1 MPTTV
6 RNTRLVAGTVVEYHG
21 GAMQAPTPPRS
32 LASSDLETILAVTR
46 ALAAPF
52 DLKSMLTAVV
62 DAAKQVLD
70 AERGSVWLY
79 EAGTDELLLE
89 VATGLAPVRV
99 KSGAGIVG
107 AAARTRSIINVPDC
121 YADPRFDPALDRAT
135 GYRTRS
141 MLTLPLVDHDDAL
154 VGVMQVLNKAGGP
167 FDADDELLASTLA
180 AQCAVALKRARMTEA
195 VIEGERM
202 RRSLDAAREVQMS
215 TLPARMPEVAG
226 YDIASW
232 FQPAELTGGDTYDV
246 ALTDGKLLVV
256 LGDATGHGIAPALSV
271 TQMQAM
277 LRMAFRLKADL
288 ETAFA
293 QVNDR
298 LAETL
303 ADDRFITAFIGL
315 LDPVAHT
322 MRFLSAGQ
330 GPLFHYR
337 AATGRS
343 DLHKPTSFP
352 LGAMPLPAPPRAVT
366 IPFAPGDALL
376 LLSDGF
382 YEQASAAGEN
392 WGEDRLHA
400 LLADHA
406 REPMDSLLRLVVD
419 DVRAHAGGAAQEDD
433 MTAVLVGRRHER
445 MARRSFVR
453 GFDAIPALAAFT
465 ADFAAREGVDAGYLP
480 VVDLAIEELF
490 TNMVKYGG
498 PSIADVRV
506 DLAVAPDGVDVVLV
520 DRDVEPFDVTRAP
533 DADVDLPL
541 ERRRPGG
548 LGLHLIK
555 RLVDEYRYH
564 YTKSSRQSRISF
576 RVRRPFPADGA
587 ATSTGGR

>member
-1 MPTTV
+1 MATP
-6 RNTRLVAGTVVEYHG
+6 G
-21 GAMQAPTPPRS
+21 PPRS
-32 LASSDLETILAVTR
+32 LASKDLETILAVTR

-52 DLKSMLTAVV
+52 DLTSMLTAVV

-70 AERGSVWLY
+70 AERGSVWLHDP
-79 EAGTDELLLE
+79 ATDELVLE

-167 FDADDELLASTLA
+167 FDEGDELLATALA

-215 TLPARMPEVAG
+215 TLPARMPEVPG
-226 YDIASW
+226 YDVAG
-232 FQPAELTGGDTYDV
+232 FFRPAELTGGDTYDV
-246 ALTDGKLLVV
+246 ALEDGKLLVV

-271 TQMQAM
+271 TQMHAM
-277 LRMAFRLKADL
+277 LRMAFRLGVDL
-288 ETAFA
+288 ESAFV
-293 QVNDR
+293 QLNDR

-315 LDPVAHT
+315 LDPATHR

-330 GPLFHYR
+330 APIFHWR
-337 AATGRS
+337 AAAGHA
-343 DLHKPTSFP
+343 DLHTPTSFP
-352 LGAMPLPAPPRAVT
+352 LGAMKLPAPRRAVA
-366 IPFAPGDALL
+366 IGFAPGDALL

-382 YEQASAAGEN
+382 YEQANAAGEG
-392 WGEDRLHA
+392 WGEARLAA
-400 LLADHA
+400 LLAEHA
-406 REPMDSLLRLVVD
+406 DEPMDALLRLVVD
-419 DVRAHAGGAAQEDD
+419 DVRAFAGGAPQEDD
-433 MTAVLVGRRHER
+433 MTAVLLARVRER
-445 MARRSFVR
+445 TARRSFARDFASV
-453 GFDAIPALAAFT
+453 PAMAAWT
-465 ADFAAREGVDAGYLP
+465 ADFAAREGVDAALLS

-498 PSIADVRV
+498 PSRADVRV
-506 DLAVAPDGVDVVLV
+506 DLAVAPDGIDVTLV

-533 DADVDLPL
+533 DADVNQPL

-548 LGLHLIK
+548 LGLHLIR
-555 RLVDEYRYH
+555 RLVDSYRYH

-576 RVRRPFPADGA
+576 RVRRPLGADGGA
-587 ATSTGGR
+587 AP